1 MWTKVMKSFMTRRM
15 EMMFTSDWTPGGTG
29 EKEEEKDKVEGGYS
43 DDKDKT
49 SDYEYE
55 GEEKKDS
62 IGSLISSPDF
72 VDKDRL
78 QVWEETLSTEEKE
91 QKRLEANQYKMVGN
105 AL

>member
-15 EMMFTSDWTPGGTG
+15 EMMMFTSDWTPGGTG

-49 SDYEYE
+49 SDYE